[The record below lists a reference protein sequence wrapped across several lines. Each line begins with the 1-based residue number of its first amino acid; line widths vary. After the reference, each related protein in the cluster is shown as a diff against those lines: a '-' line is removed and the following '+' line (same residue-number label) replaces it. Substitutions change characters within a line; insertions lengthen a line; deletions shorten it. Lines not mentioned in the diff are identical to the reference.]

1 MLACWLTDAIMTPTP
16 AFSPVCPPQLY
27 LLLSAF
33 YSLNRQKQKK
43 KKKFFVV
50 YLQLQSLC
58 CTWLRLTELREAI
71 TSGLLLTVNSP
82 YFGSES
88 NSIHNWKW
96 LLWSIW
102 YAFVL
107 PTSATAT
114 LPGGCSWGICFF
126 FFFSPSCHFSPP
138 SLFALSFDAFFSM
151 TIHTSVEI
159 ALHFDFSQNGLL
171 SSCLCLD
178 PILPSF
184 PCFFFFFLFCFFFF
198 LSHIKCFLLCEHM
211 HSYYV
216 ALFVSKWSL
225 SSPFNVPEVWE
236 YVT

>member
-1 MLACWLTDAIMTPTP
+1 MLACWQTDAIMTPTP
-16 AFSPVCPPQLY
+16 PFSPVSPLQLY

-33 YSLNRQKQKK
+33 YSLNRNKQKK
-43 KKKFFVV
+43 VLFFFVFV
-50 YLQLQSLC
+50 YLQLLSLC

-71 TSGLLLTVNSP
+71 TSCLLLTVNSP

-126 FFFSPSCHFSPP
+126 SSVSFFPSIS
-138 SLFALSFDAFFSM
+138 FALSFDAFFSM

-178 PILPSF
+178 PIRPSF
-184 PCFFFFFLFCFFFF
+184 PCFFLFVFFFF
-198 LSHIKCFLLCEHM
+198 FH
-211 HSYYV
+211 
-216 ALFVSKWSL
+216 A
-225 SSPFNVPEVWE
+225 
-236 YVT
+236 